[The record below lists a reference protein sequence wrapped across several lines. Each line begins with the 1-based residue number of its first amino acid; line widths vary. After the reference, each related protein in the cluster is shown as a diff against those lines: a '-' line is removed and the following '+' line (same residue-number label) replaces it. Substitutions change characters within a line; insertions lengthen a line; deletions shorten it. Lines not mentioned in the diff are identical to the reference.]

1 MKYFNTTITNSG
13 KEIDYV
19 KAFVAAIKNVLGSRV
34 TLIEQEG
41 KEYIQGNVTPPT
53 SIASGYGFDLILD
66 NKLTISFT
74 RSGTSGINGYRIQIP
89 LLDSTNYTSVYWSPT
104 SSSQGWNVSGTR
116 SQTIKGIQTDNLLIF
131 SIIAN
136 AGYTSNAK
144 SSFTFIILQNT
155 DTYSACTVKRSVG
168 DIPSTP
174 LSNMF
179 TTSLI
184 FQEISGLD
192 TLSGN
197 SFTLVNR
204 FPYNYNT
211 DFTSKEVEIRQ
222 GKVAVLQN
230 TTNKVTIFNDL
241 FDSSIITEGLF
252 MTLNNQRYYT
262 LNQHTLVNIEDT
274 T

>member
-1 MKYFNTTITNSG
+1 M
-13 KEIDYV
+13 
-19 KAFVAAIKNVLGSRV
+19 
-34 TLIEQEG
+34 
-41 KEYIQGNVTPPT
+41 TPST

-74 RSGTSGINGYRIQIP
+74 RSSTSGVNSYPIKIN
-89 LLDSTNYTSVYWSPT
+89 LLDSSYQSVPWTN
-104 SSSQGWNVSGTR
+104 SSTLGWNSSGTR

-131 SIIAN
+131 SIISN
-136 AGYTSNAK
+136 ASYTSNTK
-144 SSFTFIILQNT
+144 GSFTFIILQNT
-155 DTYSACTVKRSVG
+155 DTYSACVVKRSTG

-184 FQEISGLD
+184 FQEISDLD

-252 MTLNNQRYYT
+252 MTLNN
-262 LNQHTLVNIEDT
+262 
-274 T
+274 